1 MILDNVEEWNGSSWT
16 EVSEVNTA
24 RAYGISSIAA
34 SYDSYIICSGAPID
48 ASPLRANT
56 EFWNGSSWTEL
67 ADLSSAARS
76 SGGAGSSSASA
87 LIFGG
92 LNPSVTTDSF
102 EWTADLAN
110 KTITAN

>member
-1 MILDNVEEWNGSSWT
+1 MEAGISTLGIIATGGYDPGQTINNVEEWNGSAWT

-56 EFWNGSSWTEL
+56 EFWNGS
-67 ADLSSAARS
+67 
-76 SGGAGSSSASA
+76 
-87 LIFGG
+87 
-92 LNPSVTTDSF
+92 
-102 EWTADLAN
+102 
-110 KTITAN
+110 